1 MTTDIPLQPPPPHA
15 PHRWQPGTAIRIIG
29 PFLVVIASFLLSGI
43 VYGLA
48 KAFGLSDDSA
58 IAIAGFAGSAAILG
72 FGLLIRASYPTH
84 ERRLMTS
91 RRWSIPAAVGIGLAL
106 GIGMRIAIGIIV
118 TLGQAVDPGL
128 CEKLLE
134 LDDDLIPPALWHK
147 LLLAFSLVVLAPLGE
162 ELVFRG
168 LLLRGLARKLPF
180 AASAVISGVA
190 FGLAHQ
196 GYWTLWPLLVGICGF
211 GVVAAYVYR
220 KMGFAA
226 NVAMHATFNLVVA
239 IFLFVDVGLGDQQ
252 PSDCT

>member
-1 MTTDIPLQPPPPHA
+1 MPGPVPTAPV
-15 PHRWQPGTAIRIIG
+15 PHRREPGTAIRILG
-29 PFLVVIASFLLSGI
+29 PILIVFASFLFSGI
-43 VYGLA
+43 VYGVA

-72 FGLLIRASYPTH
+72 FGLLMRSYLPAH
-84 ERRLMTS
+84 ERRLMTGP
-91 RRWSIPAAVGIGLAL
+91 RWSIPAALGIGLAL
-106 GIGMRIAIGIIV
+106 GIGMRIALGIIV

-128 CEKLLE
+128 CEELLK
-134 LDDDLIPPALWHK
+134 LDDELIPPALWHK
-147 LLLAFSLVVLAPLGE
+147 LLLAVSLVVLAPLGE

-168 LLLRGLARKLPF
+168 ILLRGLARKLPF
-180 AASAVISGVA
+180 AASALISGVL

-196 GYWTLWPLLVGICGF
+196 GYWTLWPLLVGICVF

-220 KMGFAA
+220 RMGFAA

-252 PSDCT
+252 PSDCA